1 MPEGLLVLWDIDH
14 TLVDTRGMGRELWAA
29 AFHEVTGVELREQA
43 SIEGLTEPV
52 ILRETARLHGV
63 RDSRELFERFAHALG
78 AAHVRHAAELRVR
91 GQALPGARQLLSAL
105 AQRPEVRQTVVT
117 GNIRTAA
124 EVKLSAFDLEH
135 QLDLDIGS
143 FGEDADERPGLVRVA
158 LRRSDTPA
166 EHAVLLGDTPA
177 DVRGG
182 LAHGVRVIG
191 VATGRTSAADLA
203 AAGATQVLPSLA
215 DTERALRLIAG

>member
-1 MPEGLLVLWDIDH
+1 MPDGLLVLWDIDH

-52 ILRETARLHGV
+52 NLRETARLHGV
-63 RDSRELFERFAHALG
+63 RDSPELFE
-78 AAHVRHAAELRVR
+78 
-91 GQALPGARQLLSAL
+91 S
-105 AQRPEVRQTVVT
+105 PEVRQTVVT
-117 GNIRTAA
+117 GNIRAAA
-124 EVKLSAFDLEH
+124 EVKLTAFGLERELN
-135 QLDLDIGS
+135 LDSGS

-182 LAHGVRVIG
+182 LAHGVRVVG
-191 VATGRTSAADLA
+191 VATGRTSAADLT
-203 AAGATQVLPSLA
+203 AAGAAQVLPDLA
-215 DTERALRLIAG
+215 DTERALRLIVG